1 MKPAL
6 PHPVKKSK
14 KIDLEKSFINFI
26 SSLNS
31 HRANIKS
38 ILTYENN
45 SLFLVKECRAELM
58 GEKPFYQTGRY
69 EYLAIEDNYGTSVF
83 RTYSLDYKKTN
94 LKYQSSTKNKKNIL
108 ISDIKYLSFNEVYEI
123 VSSNNPT
130 NVFCEI
136 EYEFE
141 NKKYNLITKC
151 EYINYN
157 SDKSEEKYLQP
168 IMGYVPFVLNNIISY
183 GYVVLYVKKDGVNGN
198 LEFLISEKSSLFTIG
213 KNENI
218 IIKLIKLILNNLLFF
233 YKKNEFSKYISLEN
247 SKIYFFKYY

>member
-1 MKPAL
+1 MKKDQKINL
-6 PHPVKKSK
+6 KKSFVHFLGPK
-14 KIDLEKSFINFI
+14 
-26 SSLNS
+26 NS
-31 HRANIKS
+31 WRTNIKS

-45 SLFLVKECRAELM
+45 SLFLVKECRAEII
-58 GEKPFYQTGRY
+58 GEKPFYQIGRY
-69 EYLAIEDNYGTSVF
+69 EYLAIEDNYGTSAF

-108 ISDIKYLSFNEVYEI
+108 KSDIKYLSFNEVNEI
-123 VSSNNPT
+123 VSSNNPS
-130 NVFCEI
+130 NIFCEI

-168 IMGYVPFVLNNIISY
+168 IMGYVPFVLNNIINY

-198 LEFLISEKSSLFTIG
+198 LEFLISEKNYLFTIG
-213 KNENI
+213 ENENI
-218 IIKLIKLILNNLLFF
+218 IRKLIKLILNNLLFF
-233 YKKNEFSKYISLEN
+233 SKKTEFSKYISLKG
-247 SKIYFFKYY
+247 SKINFFRYI

>member
-1 MKPAL
+1 ME
-6 PHPVKKSK
+6 
-14 KIDLEKSFINFI
+14 KIQKINLNKSFVHFI
-26 SSLNS
+26 ESKNS
-31 HRANIKS
+31 YRANIKS
-38 ILTYENN
+38 ILTFKNN
-45 SLFLVKECRAELM
+45 SLFLTKECRAELI
-58 GEKPFYQTGRY
+58 GEKPFYHTGRY
-69 EYLAIEDNYGTSVF
+69 EYLAIEDNYGTSVL
-83 RTYSLDYKKTN
+83 RTYSLDCKKTN
-94 LKYQSSTKNKKNIL
+94 LKYQSSKKNKKNIL
-108 ISDIKYLSFNEVYEI
+108 TSNIKYLSFNEVYEI

-130 NVFCEI
+130 NIFCEI

-198 LEFLISEKSSLFTIG
+198 LEFLISEKNSLFTIG

-218 IIKLIKLILNNLLFF
+218 IRKLIKLILNNLLFF
-233 YKKNEFSKYISLEN
+233 SKKNEFSKYISLKS
-247 SKIYFFKYY
+247 SKINFFRYI